1 MIPWTIL
8 VLIVETIQLGHIAQ
22 SVPVAIIIEISV
34 LMSACPVPVRVES
47 IQDNGLLRVVR
58 EEIVGVASNARTVG
72 KDSRGR
78 DVKSVKMVI
87 MVIHCIKTA
96 HVVSAIVP
104 ITRLVVIIPVTP
116 LLHSVSVMMGL
127 LGESVNSVSLDIMAM
142 L

>member
-1 MIPWTIL
+1 M
-8 VLIVETIQLGHIAQ
+8 IVETIQLGHIAQ

-72 KDSRGR
+72 KDSRER
-78 DVKSVKMVI
+78 DVRSVKMAI

-96 HVVSAIVP
+96 HVVFVIVP

>member
-1 MIPWTIL
+1 M
-8 VLIVETIQLGHIAQ
+8 LIVETIQLGHIAQ
-22 SVPVAIIIEISV
+22 SVPAAIIEISV
-34 LMSACPVPVRVES
+34 LVSACPVPVQVES
-47 IQDNGLLRVVR
+47 IQDDGLLKVVR

-78 DVKSVKMVI
+78 DVRSAKMVT

>member
-22 SVPVAIIIEISV
+22 SVPAAIIEISV
-34 LMSACPVPVRVES
+34 LVSACPVPVQVES
-47 IQDNGLLRVVR
+47 IQDDGLLKVVR

-78 DVKSVKMVI
+78 DVRSAKMVT
-87 MVIHCIKTA
+87 MVIHCIKTG

-104 ITRLVVIIPVTP
+104 ITRLVVIILVTP